1 MTYLKQSNLR
11 VYNVEFNMENSIIA
25 VLQESKSSLRAIDIV
40 RQLKAKKDIST
51 SKHDVNKILY
61 SKLEIFSKEKGQVPP
76 KWCLAPNA
84 SLPTIRSRD
93 IRIFIAE
100 SPPIKVDNEEEMI
113 YPTEGDGPDH
123 SMQPLLSSII
133 NALIENGYDKLEFD
147 ENTKVGKEAKNIYQT
162 VITLC
167 KKNSNKLVDTKN

>member
-1 MTYLKQSNLR
+1 
-11 VYNVEFNMENSIIA
+11 MEESIIA
-25 VLQESKSSLRAIDIV
+25 VLQESKSSLKTIDIV

-84 SLPTIRSRD
+84 SLPTIRSRGVRN

-100 SPPIKVDNEEEMI
+100 SPPIKVDNEEELI
-113 YPTEGDGPDH
+113 HPTEGDGPDH
-123 SMQPLLSSII
+123 SMESLLSSII
-133 NALIENGYDKLEFD
+133 NALIGNGYDKLEFD

-162 VITLC
+162 VMTLC
-167 KKNSNKLVDTKN
+167 EKNSNKLADTKN

>member
-1 MTYLKQSNLR
+1 
-11 VYNVEFNMENSIIA
+11 MENSIIA

-40 RQLKAKKDIST
+40 RQLKSKKDIST

-84 SLPTIRSRD
+84 SLPTIRSRGVRD
-93 IRIFIAE
+93 IRNIRIFIAE
-100 SPPIKVDNEEEMI
+100 SPPIKVDNEVEMI
-113 YPTEGDGPDH
+113 YPTECDGPDH
-123 SMQPLLSSII
+123 SIQPLLSSII

-147 ENTKVGKEAKNIYQT
+147 KNTKVGKEAKNIYQT
-162 VITLC
+162 VETLRE
-167 KKNSNKLVDTKN
+167 KNSNKLADTKN